1 MPEGLPGLAGVEHV
15 GLTVPDLD
23 AATAFFVGVLGC
35 VQVFEAGPFRADDNW
50 MAEHL
55 NVHPRAEIRRLRMV
69 KCGTGPALELFEY
82 VAPDQARTGPAN
94 SDVGGHHVAF
104 YVEDMATAVRY
115 LRERG
120 VRVLG
125 EPTTLTTGPSAGLTF
140 VYFLAPWGLQLELV
154 SYPRG
159 LAYEAGS
166 AVRLW
171 RPPANSLDR
180 A

>member
-1 MPEGLPGLAGVEHV
+1 MPSSMPGLCGIEHI
-15 GLTVPDLD
+15 GLTVPDLNQ
-23 AATAFFVGVLGC
+23 ATAFFVDVLGC
-35 VQVFEAGPFRADDNW
+35 AVAFEAGPFRADNDW

-55 NVHPRAEIRRLRMV
+55 NVHPRAEIRRLRMLT
-69 KCGTGPALELFEY
+69 CANGPALELFEY
-82 VAPDQARTGPAN
+82 NAPVQAQTGPAN

-104 YVEDMATAVRY
+104 YVEDLTAAVRY

-125 EPTTLTTGPSAGLTF
+125 EPTELTAGPSAGLSF

-159 LAYEAGS
+159 LAYEATS

-171 RPPANSLDR
+171 RPLTP
-180 A
+180 

>member
-1 MPEGLPGLAGVEHV
+1 MSGGLPGLAGIEHI

-23 AATAFFVGVLGC
+23 EATAFFVDVLGC
-35 VQVFEAGPFRADDNW
+35 VQVFEAGPFRAEDNW

-55 NVHPRAEIRRLRMV
+55 NVHPRAEIRRLRML
-69 KCGTGPALELFEY
+69 KCATGPALELFDY
-82 VAPDQARTGPAN
+82 AAPGQGRTVPAN
-94 SDVGGHHVAF
+94 SDIGGHHVAF
-104 YVEDMATAVRY
+104 YVADMAAAVRY
-115 LRERG
+115 LRDRG

-125 EPTTLTTGPSAGLTF
+125 EPVVLTTGPSAGLTF

-171 RPPANSLDR
+171 RPPA
-180 A
+180 

>member
-1 MPEGLPGLAGVEHV
+1 MSESAPRLAGIEHV

-23 AATAFFVGVLGC
+23 QATAFFVDVLGC
-35 VQVFEAGPFRADDNW
+35 TVVFEAGPFKADDDW
-50 MAEHL
+50 MARRL
-55 NVHPRAEIRRLRMV
+55 NVHPRAECRLRMLR
-69 KCGTGPALELFEY
+69 CGTGPAFELFEY
-82 VAPDQARTGPAN
+82 TAPEQRRQAPAN

-104 YVEDMATAVRY
+104 YVDDMAEAVRR

-120 VRVLG
+120 VRVLD
-125 EPTTLTTGPSAGLTF
+125 EPTTVGTGPSAGLTF

-159 LAYEAGS
+159 MAYEASS

-171 RPPANSLDR
+171 KPPAD

>member
-1 MPEGLPGLAGVEHV
+1 MFAGIPGLAGIEHI

-23 AATAFFVGVLGC
+23 EATAFFVGLLGC
-35 VQVFEAGPFRADDNW
+35 VPVFEAGPFRADDDW
-50 MAEHL
+50 MTEHL
-55 NVHPRAEIRRLRMV
+55 KVHPRAEIRRLRML
-69 KCGTGPALELFEY
+69 KCATGPALELFEY
-82 VAPDQARTGPAN
+82 TAPDQARTVPAN

-104 YVEDMATAVRY
+104 YVEDMAAAVGY
-115 LRERG
+115 LRDRG

-125 EPTTLTTGPSAGLTF
+125 EPTTLAAGPSAGLSF

-159 LAYEAGS
+159 LAYEATS

-171 RPPANSLDR
+171 RPPA
-180 A
+180 AP

>member
-1 MPEGLPGLAGVEHV
+1 MSNSLPGLAGIEHI

-23 AATAFFVGVLGC
+23 QATAFFVDVLGC
-35 VQVFEAGPFRADDNW
+35 VVVFEAGPFRADDDW

-55 NVHPRAEIRRLRMV
+55 NVHPRAEIRRLRMLR
-69 KCGTGPALELFEY
+69 CATGPGLELFEY
-82 VAPDQARTGPAN
+82 TAPEQARTGPAN
-94 SDVGGHHVAF
+94 SDVGGHHIAF
-104 YVEDMATAVRY
+104 YVEDMSSGVRY
-115 LRERG
+115 LTERG

-125 EPTTLTTGPSAGLTF
+125 APTLLTTGPSAGLSF

-159 LAYEAGS
+159 LAYEATS

-171 RPPANSLDR
+171 RPPAGGS
-180 A
+180 